1 VDDPFH
7 SHRIGTDPT
16 GKRRAGRRWMEI
28 EMNGKDSEKKK
39 EGESETGASQRF
51 FDEEE
56 QKPKDQKDRDKSK
69 EGRMGEGQVE
79 GTNEKPQEVNN
90 EDGNERKAKGL
101 LHFISASEG
110 STL

>member
-1 VDDPFH
+1 
-7 SHRIGTDPT
+7 
-16 GKRRAGRRWMEI
+16 
-28 EMNGKDSEKKK
+28 
-39 EGESETGASQRF
+39 
-51 FDEEE
+51 
-56 QKPKDQKDRDKSK
+56 
-69 EGRMGEGQVE
+69 MGEGQVE